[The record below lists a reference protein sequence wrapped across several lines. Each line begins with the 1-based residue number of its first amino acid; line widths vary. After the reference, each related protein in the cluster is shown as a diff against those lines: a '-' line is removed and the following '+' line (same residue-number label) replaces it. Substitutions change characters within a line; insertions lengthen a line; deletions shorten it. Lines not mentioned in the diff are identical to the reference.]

1 MKQQIQLITSDH
13 KQFTSLAHVFSYT
26 TGINHTIFNWLCYF
40 YAPVK
45 DWPMKTKAKQIT
57 LLGNANNKQIAALN
71 WLVAKDTIFDW
82 NAGGITAI
90 I

>member
-1 MKQQIQLITSDH
+1 
-13 KQFTSLAHVFSYT
+13 
-26 TGINHTIFNWLCYF
+26 
-40 YAPVK
+40 
-45 DWPMKTKAKQIT
+45 MKTKAKQIT